1 MLSAYPV
8 QPTQTT
14 DLTVFLSYR
23 EIEVVASSS
32 IIAPVMI
39 VIETTD
45 QKCTN
50 YNFVMETTQ

>member
-14 DLTVFLSYR
+14 DLTVLLSYR

-39 VIETTD
+39 VIEITD
-45 QKCTN
+45 QKCTK
-50 YNFVMETTQ
+50 YNFVMEIKQ